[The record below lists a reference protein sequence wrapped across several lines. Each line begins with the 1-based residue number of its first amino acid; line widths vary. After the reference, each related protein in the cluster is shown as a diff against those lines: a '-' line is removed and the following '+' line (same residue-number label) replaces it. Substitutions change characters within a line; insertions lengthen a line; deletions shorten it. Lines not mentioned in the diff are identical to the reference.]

1 MEPRKKRSPDK
12 PTRASRRKNQMNY
25 IALDSQLRRLF
36 KKSSFFFH
44 VETIPPA
51 CFLTPESC
59 RSAACPPRHLGLDFW
74 QSLDNQT
81 FKQGPRA
88 FFEPAI
94 GAQIPVDVF
103 GVRDNR

>member
-1 MEPRKKRSPDK
+1 MEPRKKKK
-12 PTRASRRKNQMNY
+12 PGQTDPGFQEEKPNKLLLLGLPAAAFVQK
-25 IALDSQLRRLF
+25 IF
-36 KKSSFFFH
+36 IFFH
-44 VETIPPA
+44 VETIPPRL
-51 CFLTPESC
+51 FLTPESC
-59 RSAACPPRHLGLDFW
+59 GSAACPPCYLGRDFL